1 MKEGVRRLFIDDPPK
16 AVLALTQFASYKSPT
31 SCVCFELC
39 FPPSLSF
46 LVLTVVWGRSMATDL
61 SRGLAKSMHPADY
74 WALEGGHLPELQF
87 VAMRVLSKPVGI
99 GSVERS

>member
-1 MKEGVRRLFIDDPPK
+1 
-16 AVLALTQFASYKSPT
+16 
-31 SCVCFELC
+31 
-39 FPPSLSF
+39 
-46 LVLTVVWGRSMATDL
+46 MATDL

-99 GSVERS
+99 PGQDIERHAGLALTNSNLKFE